1 MSKLCI
7 RAQAPAADGA
17 TAVVTPETA
26 GWDYVGFAAHRLAPG
41 DVLEQDTGDREVC
54 IVVLSGHA
62 KAQAGDRDFG
72 EIGSRMSIFSREK
85 PYAVYV
91 PANSH
96 WRVEATT
103 DLELGIGTAPGDA
116 SLAPRLITPDDI
128 PFEERGSGTNTRYI
142 HPILMN
148 KADPAHKL
156 LVTEV
161 YTPAGNWS
169 SYPPH
174 KHDNDALPEESHLE
188 ETYYHRMDPPQG
200 FAFQRVYT
208 DDRSID
214 EAITINDGDVVMVP
228 RGYHPV
234 AAAHGYELYYLNIM
248 AGPKRTWV
256 FRNDPD
262 HDWIVNPPKEA

>member
-1 MSKLCI
+1 MPKLCI
-7 RAQAPAADGA
+7 RAHAPGDDGA
-17 TAVVTPETA
+17 TAVVTPESA
-26 GWDYVGFAAHRLAPG
+26 GWDYVGFAAHRLPAG
-41 DVLEQDTGDREVC
+41 AVLEQDTGDREAC
-54 IVVLSGHA
+54 IVILSGRA
-62 KAQAGDRDFG
+62 LAQAGGHDFG
-72 EIGSRMSIFSREK
+72 EVGQRTSIFSREK
-85 PYAVYV
+85 PYAVYA

-96 WRVEATT
+96 WRLEATT
-103 DLELGIGTAPGDA
+103 DLELGIGTAPGDPD
-116 SLAPRLITPDDI
+116 LPPRLIRPEDI
-128 PFEERGSGTNTRYI
+128 APEERGTGTNTRYI
-142 HPILMN
+142 NPILMDH
-148 KADPAHKL
+148 AGRAHKL

-174 KHDNDALPEESHLE
+174 KHDSDALPEESHLE
-188 ETYYHRMDPPQG
+188 ETYYHRIDPPQG

-214 EAITINDGDVVMVP
+214 EAMTVNDGDVVMVP

-256 FRNDPD
+256 FRNDPA
-262 HDWIVNPPKEA
+262 HDWIVNPPKQP

>member
-1 MSKLCI
+1 MSKLCV
-7 RAQAPAADGA
+7 RAHAPGPDGVTAA
-17 TAVVTPETA
+17 VTPEGA
-26 GWDYVGFAAHRLAPG
+26 GWEYVGFSAHRLAPG
-41 DVLEQDTGDREVC
+41 AILEQETGDRETC
-54 IVVLSGHA
+54 IVILSGRA
-62 KAQAGDRDFG
+62 KAQAGDQDFG
-72 EIGSRMSIFSREK
+72 EIGHRMSIFSREK

-91 PANSH
+91 PAGSR
-96 WRVEATT
+96 WRLEATT
-103 DLELGIGTAPGDA
+103 DLEVGIGTAPGDTD
-116 SLAPRLITPDDI
+116 LPPCLIGPDDI
-128 PFEERGSGTNTRYI
+128 ATEERGTGSNTRHI
-142 HPILMN
+142 HPILMDE
-148 KADPAHKL
+148 AGRAHKL

-174 KHDNDALPEESHLE
+174 KHDNDALPDESHLE

-214 EAITINDGDVVMVP
+214 EAIAVNDGDVVMVP

-234 AAAHGYELYYLNIM
+234 AAAHGYDLYYLNIM

-256 FRNDPD
+256 FRNDPA
-262 HDWIVNPPKEA
+262 HDWIVNPTQEP